1 MRKLLIIVW
10 LWLALASCEGLEETY
25 DDYAG
30 DGKIRYIGMCKS
42 ISVEPGWERLIVSWE
57 NSIDPVIENI
67 EVAWIVN
74 GVRKD
79 SLLSKDATTCDIR
92 GLEDGNYEVLVSSVD
107 KNGNKSI
114 AINDYGRPYT
124 LSHEIAQTVSRVVIK
139 NFFIK
144 NRLVLFFDKW
154 SANIE
159 SAEMKYTLSDGS
171 QGTLLLTRE
180 LVDQKYYL
188 LPVEIDPTKPVTV
201 HRKGYIA
208 NSEDLILFDPYELGH
223 GYNLT
228 SDFKF
233 LLKSKYGQYEI
244 TSDFVE
250 NQNELEIDY
259 SINSIEDLLYFPNL
273 TKLYLGRNRYMLSK
287 YVIYPTGTDGYYCG
301 SDSKILGVEDISAR
315 YAKSLF
321 ILNTM
326 HELNGL
332 TVERY
337 NQHFLMFLY
346 TNNLSFVENKG
357 NPEVPEREFL
367 SNTEFTYQ
375 CSVEDAANYDS
386 HLENLFDQDVETA
399 WMPEQLPSPR
409 RYVITVDF
417 ETARKINGVQFVQ
430 RIVDPRT
437 DRNSLKFFP
446 GTVLIQGSNNGV
458 TWFDVAYAEN
468 QTLGKTIGE
477 TTEVSFRENLENIR
491 YLKFTLDDSPLG
503 SNYSISLAELGIF

>member
-159 SAEMKYTLSDGS
+159 SAEMK
-171 QGTLLLTRE
+171 
-180 LVDQKYYL
+180 
-188 LPVEIDPTKPVTV
+188 
-201 HRKGYIA
+201 
-208 NSEDLILFDPYELGH
+208 
-223 GYNLT
+223 
-228 SDFKF
+228 
-233 LLKSKYGQYEI
+233 
-244 TSDFVE
+244 
-250 NQNELEIDY
+250 
-259 SINSIEDLLYFPNL
+259 
-273 TKLYLGRNRYMLSK
+273 
-287 YVIYPTGTDGYYCG
+287 
-301 SDSKILGVEDISAR
+301 
-315 YAKSLF
+315 
-321 ILNTM
+321 
-326 HELNGL
+326 
-332 TVERY
+332 
-337 NQHFLMFLY
+337 
-346 TNNLSFVENKG
+346 
-357 NPEVPEREFL
+357 
-367 SNTEFTYQ
+367 
-375 CSVEDAANYDS
+375 
-386 HLENLFDQDVETA
+386 
-399 WMPEQLPSPR
+399 
-409 RYVITVDF
+409 
-417 ETARKINGVQFVQ
+417 
-430 RIVDPRT
+430 
-437 DRNSLKFFP
+437 
-446 GTVLIQGSNNGV
+446 
-458 TWFDVAYAEN
+458 
-468 QTLGKTIGE
+468 
-477 TTEVSFRENLENIR
+477 
-491 YLKFTLDDSPLG
+491 
-503 SNYSISLAELGIF
+503 